1 MAIQGQN
8 PNAGPNQQSKG
19 HIQKLREAISRP
31 KPSDRIADDFGI
43 LKEVAGLRYLQN
55 IKDTEQR
62 RTEIIDVMK
71 ELNDLEFTIIKDDK
85 GTRIAQEK
93 QFMFNA
99 YKLAKLFQLYFVTGS
114 PWVRG
119 VDNETLSTATA
130 AFIENFED
138 CGDIPG
144 AFRDLHA
151 EATFLL
157 HLSWQGVDVTNTPAY
172 VISSTPIFTPANVPR
187 VDLSGNRTNTTPAE
201 QGQQPQQPKH
211 ERIQPKY

>member
-1 MAIQGQN
+1 MAIQGTN
-8 PNAGPNQQSKG
+8 PNAQLQPQKKG
-19 HIQKLREAISRP
+19 RLQKIREVIAPP

-43 LKEVAGLRYLQN
+43 LKEVAGLRFLQN

-62 RTEIIDVMK
+62 RTEIIEAMSK
-71 ELNDLEFTIIKDDK
+71 LNELEFKIIE
-85 GTRIAQEK
+85 GENGAISISQQK
-93 QFMFNA
+93 QFLFNS

-119 VDNETLSTATA
+119 VDNESLSQATA

-157 HLSWQGVDVTNTPAY
+157 HLSWQGLDVTNTPAY
-172 VISSTPIFTPANVPR
+172 VISSTPIFTPANIPR
-187 VDLSGNRTNTTPAE
+187 VDLSGGSSRAAAAPEPA
-201 QGQQPQQPKH
+201 PASKH
-211 ERIQPKY
+211 ERL

>member
-8 PNAGPNQQSKG
+8 ANAQLQPQKKG
-19 HIQKLREAISRP
+19 VRQRVREFISPP

-43 LKEVAGLRYLQN
+43 LKEVGGFRYLQN

-62 RTEIIDVMK
+62 RTEIIDMMK
-71 ELNDLEFTIIKDDK
+71 DLNDLEFKIIESDTGDI
-85 GTRIAQEK
+85 RITQEK
-93 QFMFNA
+93 QLLFNT
-99 YKLAKLFQLYFVTGS
+99 YKLAKLFQLYFITGS

-119 VDNETLSTATA
+119 VDNETLSEATA

-138 CGDIPG
+138 VGDIPS

-157 HLSWQGVDVTNTPAY
+157 HLSWQGLDVTNTPAY
-172 VISSTPIFTPANVPR
+172 VISSTPIFTPANIPR
-187 VDLSGNRTNTTPAE
+187 VDLSGK
-201 QGQQPQQPKH
+201 QGQPTEEPAATAKH
-211 ERIQPKY
+211 EHL

>member
-8 PNAGPNQQSKG
+8 ANAGPLPRKKG
-19 HIQKLREAISRP
+19 YLQRAREAINPP

-62 RTEIIDVMK
+62 RTEIITAMQ
-71 ELNDLEFTIIKDDK
+71 ELNDLEFTIIKDAK
-85 GTRIAQEK
+85 GIKSITQEK
-93 QFMFNA
+93 QFLFNS
-99 YKLAKLFQLYFVTGS
+99 YKLAKLFQLYFITGS
-114 PWVRG
+114 PWIRG
-119 VDNETLSTATA
+119 ADNETLSTATA

-157 HLSWQGVDVTNTPAY
+157 HLSWQGIDVTNTPAY
-172 VISSTPIFTPANVPR
+172 VISSTPIFFPANIPR
-187 VDLSGNRTNTTPAE
+187 VDLSGGSPNSTKDDTEKRAGKSTD
-201 QGQQPQQPKH
+201 
-211 ERIQPKY
+211 I

>member
-8 PNAGPNQQSKG
+8 PNADAQPIKKGRLQQ
-19 HIQKLREAISRP
+19 IREFMAPP
-31 KPSDRIADDFGI
+31 KPRDRIADQYGI
-43 LKEVAGLRYLQN
+43 LKEVGGLRYLQN

-62 RTEIIDVMK
+62 RTEIISAMT
-71 ELNDLEFTIIKDDK
+71 ELNNLEFKIIEDKQTGAVTIN
-85 GTRIAQEK
+85 QEK
-93 QFMFNA
+93 QFLFNA
-99 YKLAKLFQLYFVTGS
+99 FKLAKLFQLYFITGS

-138 CGDIPG
+138 FGDIAG

-157 HLSWQGVDVTNTPAY
+157 HLSWQGLDVTNTPAY
-172 VISSTPIFTPANVPR
+172 VISSTPVFTPGNVPR
-187 VDLSGNRTNTTPAE
+187 VDMSGGAPSGAVEEPKQRKQTTV
-201 QGQQPQQPKH
+201 
-211 ERIQPKY
+211 

>member
-19 HIQKLREAISRP
+19 RFQKLREAIQPP

-62 RTEIIDVMK
+62 RTEIIDIMR
-71 ELNDLEFTIIKDDK
+71 ELNDLEFTIIKNEN
-85 GTRIAQEK
+85 GATRITQEK
-93 QFMFNA
+93 QFLFNS
-99 YKLAKLFQLYFVTGS
+99 YKLAKLFQLYFITGS

-119 VDNETLSTATA
+119 ADNETLSMATA

-138 CGDIPG
+138 VGDIPG

-151 EATFLL
+151 EATYLL
-157 HLSWQGVDVTNTPAY
+157 HLSWQGIDVTNTPAY
-172 VISSTPIFTPANVPR
+172 VISSTPIFAPQNIPR
-187 VDLSGNRTNTTPAE
+187 VDLSGGQKPTSNPESTNQSTS
-201 QGQQPQQPKH
+201 KH
-211 ERIQPKY
+211 EHL

>member
-8 PNAGPNQQSKG
+8 PNAGPLPQKKG
-19 HIQKLREAISRP
+19 YLQRAREAINPP

-62 RTEIIDVMK
+62 RTEIITAMQ
-71 ELNDLEFTIIKDDK
+71 ELNDLEFTIIKDTK
-85 GTRIAQEK
+85 GIKSITQEK
-93 QFMFNA
+93 QFLFNS
-99 YKLAKLFQLYFVTGS
+99 YKLAKLFQLYFITGS
-114 PWVRG
+114 PWIRG
-119 VDNETLSTATA
+119 ADNETLSTATA

-157 HLSWQGVDVTNTPAY
+157 HLSWQSIDVTNTPAY
-172 VISSTPIFTPANVPR
+172 VISSTPIFFPTNIPR
-187 VDLSGNRTNTTPAE
+187 VDLSGRPD
-201 QGQQPQQPKH
+201 QPKTDQPAVAAKH
-211 ERIQPKY
+211 EHL

>member
-8 PNAGPNQQSKG
+8 PNAGPNTQSKSRL
-19 HIQKLREAISRP
+19 QKLREAIKPP

-62 RTEIIDVMK
+62 RTEIITAMQ
-71 ELNDLEFTIIKDDK
+71 ELNDLEFTIIKDAK
-85 GTRIAQEK
+85 GITSITQEK
-93 QFMFNA
+93 QFLFNS
-99 YKLAKLFQLYFVTGS
+99 YKLAKLFQLYFITGS
-114 PWVRG
+114 PWIRG
-119 VDNETLSTATA
+119 ADNETLSEATA

-151 EATFLL
+151 EATYLL
-157 HLSWQGVDVTNTPAY
+157 HLSWQSIDVTNTPAY
-172 VISSTPIFTPANVPR
+172 VISSTPIFTPANIPR
-187 VDLSGNRTNTTPAE
+187 VDLSGRP
-201 QGQQPQQPKH
+201 GQPSTEPTVAAKH
-211 ERIQPKY
+211 EHL